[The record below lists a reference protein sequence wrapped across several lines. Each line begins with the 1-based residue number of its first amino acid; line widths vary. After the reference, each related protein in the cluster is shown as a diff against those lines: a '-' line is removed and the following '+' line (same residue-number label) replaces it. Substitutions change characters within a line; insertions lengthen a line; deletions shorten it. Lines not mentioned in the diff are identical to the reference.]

1 MDTGRLDRLAP
12 LTGVLFTV
20 FAAVAILV
28 GGDTPDTDAPAAE
41 ILDHYADEGPVFIG
55 VIALLLAGVALLFF
69 AGVLRRHFAASG
81 PDWLGA
87 VVFGGAVVFA
97 TGLGIFLSSQLALVD
112 AADNEQESS
121 LQALNILDNT
131 SFGAAV
137 IGLATVYL
145 ASAWHVLAS
154 RSLPVWIGWLA
165 LLLGIVAVA
174 GPLGF
179 FAFLAFP
186 VWVLIASIALFQRT
200 AAPPAM
206 G

>member
-1 MDTGRLDRLAP
+1 MGTGPLERLAP

-20 FAAVAILV
+20 FAAVGILV
-28 GGDTPDTDAPAAE
+28 GGDTPDTDASAAE
-41 ILDHYADEGPVFIG
+41 ILDHYGDEGPVLAG
-55 VIALLLAGVALLFF
+55 TIALLLAGVALLFF
-69 AGVLRRHFAASG
+69 AGALRHHFAAVG
-81 PDWLGA
+81 PDWLAA
-87 VVFGGAVVFA
+87 VVFGGAVVFTA
-97 TGLGIFLSSQLALVD
+97 GLGIFLSSQIALVD
-112 AADNEQESS
+112 AADNDQEAS

-131 SFGAAV
+131 NFGPAA
-137 IGLATVYL
+137 IGLGIMYL

-165 LLLGIVAVA
+165 LVLGILAVA

-186 VWVLIASIALFQRT
+186 IWVLIASIALFRRA